1 MTKITKQCKIDV
13 ISHFFAKKNQRMT
26 NLSKAPASKL
36 DELIAKYNIDFD
48 AELKSF
54 CDHAE
59 KKAEEW
65 QRRQDANDA
74 LMKKREE
81 EWERRTEEY
90 LVKWNNLCKEYK
102 TNIITQK
109 TQEIRDS
116 NERAIAEN
124 ERFKQKLANQFGVSF
139 NNNNEAVVIPGFIFS
154 SQVSTT
160 SENVDIKECIHWYD
174 KFRDQI
180 DYYND
185 LQEPKCPPPEPDDE
199 LEPEEL
205 SSLKQIA
212 PELCDDILL
221 KIYNKSISIHQ
232 RLVCPHC
239 NRNEEQCQSNAENVT
254 NPITTWCGWGL
265 SCDDCY
271 YNAHPEDDDY

>member
-13 ISHFFAKKNQRMT
+13 ISHFFAKKNQKMT
-26 NLSKAPASKL
+26 NLSKAPVSKL

-54 CDHAE
+54 CDQAE
-59 KKAEEW
+59 KNAEEW
-65 QRRQDANDA
+65 QRRQDAKDA

-90 LVKWNNLCKEYK
+90 LVKWENLCQEYK

-116 NERAIAEN
+116 NERANNAN
-124 ERFKQKLANQFGVSF
+124 ERFKDKVAKQFGVSF
-139 NNNNEAVVIPGFIFS
+139 NSNNEAQFKQGFIFAAH
-154 SQVSTT
+154 VSTMN
-160 SENVDIKECIHWYD
+160 ENIDIKDCIRWYE
-174 KFRDQI
+174 KFRDLI

-185 LQEPKCPPPEPDDE
+185 LQEPKCPPPCNDNQEDENDE
-199 LEPEEL
+199 L
-205 SSLKQIA
+205 I
-212 PELCDDILL
+212 
-221 KIYNKSISIHQ
+221 
-232 RLVCPHC
+232 CPHC

-254 NPITTWCGWGL
+254 NPITNWCGWGL

>member
-1 MTKITKQCKIDV
+1 MTKVTKQCKIDV
-13 ISHFFAKKNQRMT
+13 ISHFFAKKHQRMT

-54 CDHAE
+54 CD
-59 KKAEEW
+59 KKQKEGEEW
-65 QRRQDANDA
+65 QSRQDAKDA

-116 NERAIAEN
+116 NERAITAN
-124 ERFKQKLANQFGVSF
+124 ERLKQQVATQLGVSF
-139 NNNNEAVVIPGFIFS
+139 NNNEAFTPGFIFS
-154 SQVSTT
+154 THVSTMK
-160 SENVDIKECIHWYD
+160 EDVDIKDCIHWYA

-185 LQEPKCPPPEPDDE
+185 LQEPKCPPP
-199 LEPEEL
+199 
-205 SSLKQIA
+205 
-212 PELCDDILL
+212 
-221 KIYNKSISIHQ
+221 
-232 RLVCPHC
+232 
-239 NRNEEQCQSNAENVT
+239 QC
-254 NPITTWCGWGL
+254 C
-265 SCDDCY
+265 
-271 YNAHPEDDDY
+271 